1 MYDMRMNMQKLQVF
15 LGCIA
20 LLYTDFIT
28 RGVFMV
34 SIALLLFWCLPT
46 SEIRPVSE
54 FDRKELDGKS
64 TLHLKGFL
72 DNIAYDDDKTKL
84 AAKSILDEVA
94 LLSPACCVW
103 DGYLYNETSFTRL
116 IPQIYDT
123 LNGEVQLIAFVSKAE
138 LESFELSWCS
148 QYIPITIYTY
158 EVMSHRKDIST
169 FVLQLVGAAHVFCF
183 GADEQVNEEFRCR
196 PNKDVGFMTFHAHRV
211 AVTNTPVYTKLCD

>member
-1 MYDMRMNMQKLQVF
+1 MRMNMRKLQVF

-28 RGVFMV
+28 CGVFMV
-34 SIALLLFWCLPT
+34 SIALILFWCVPAF
-46 SEIRPVSE
+46 EIRSVSE
-54 FDRKELDGKS
+54 FDRKELDEKS

-84 AAKSILDEVA
+84 ATKSILDEVT
-94 LLSPACCVW
+94 LLAPACCVW

-123 LNGEVQLIAFVSKAE
+123 LNGEVELIAFVSKAE
-138 LESFELSWCS
+138 LQCFELSWCS
-148 QYIPITIYTY
+148 HYIPITIYTY
-158 EVMSHRKDIST
+158 EDMSHYEELSVFI
-169 FVLQLVGAAHVFCF
+169 LQLVDAAHVFCF
-183 GADEQVNEEFRCR
+183 GADERVHEEFRCR